1 MAEVKVGVL
10 IEAVDD
16 ASDEMQKVGNSAKAM
31 AGAVE
36 QSSTQIETVN
46 KKTSVSLKEVGSSIA
61 GLATSAMSLIFMFNR
76 LESATYAANKA
87 QNAYEDRVRAVNKA
101 QDDLN
106 KAIEKYGEDSPEAA
120 AAAEMLK
127 ARQDDLTLA
136 TERLSLAQQ
145 NLTQAQMQTALMA
158 IPAVI
163 TAITSLQGAI
173 GVFSAFLATN
183 PLGWLIIALAAIAA
197 LIAALATNFMGFRDL
212 VIDIFTKIY
221 TAIKPII
228 DGIIG
233 FINNLIGVIMAVIN
247 AIKNFLDWL
256 GKLGGGGGGGGGTVP
271 APAPAPSPRPIPKE
285 WGPHLQAGG
294 IIEEAGLA
302 FLHRHEVVVPAAKAS
317 EDGGIRVKLP
327 IQINIPLTGEKLNYL
342 VEAVIDAKTGEIIQ
356 RAESRLT

>member
-16 ASDEMQKVGNSAKAM
+16 ASDEMAKVGNSAKTM
-31 AGAVE
+31 ATAVE
-36 QSSTQIETVN
+36 QSSTQIETAN
-46 KKTSVSLKEVGSSIA
+46 TKTSVSLKQVGTSIA
-61 GLATSAMSLIFMFNR
+61 GLATSAMSLIFMFNN
-76 LESATYAANKA
+76 LERATYAANKA
-87 QNAYEDRVRAVNKA
+87 QNAYEDRIRGVSKA
-101 QDDLN
+101 QNDLN
-106 KAIEKYGEDSPEAA
+106 EAIEKYGAESPEAA

-183 PLGWLIIALAAIAA
+183 PLGWLIIVLAAVAA
-197 LIAALATNFMGFRDL
+197 LIVALATNFMGFRDL
-212 VIDIFTKIY
+212 VIDVFTKIY

-247 AIKNFLDWL
+247 AIKSFLDWL
-256 GKLGGGGGGGGGTVP
+256 GKLGGGGAKAPGTPSGYVP
-271 APAPAPSPRPIPKE
+271 AIPRSAIA
-285 WGPHLQAGG
+285 QFGG
-294 IIEEAGLA
+294 VVEETGIALV
-302 FLHRHEVVVPAAKAS
+302 HRHETIVPAAKITPLGRA
-317 EDGGIRVKLP
+317 GHT
-327 IQINIPLTGEKLNYL
+327 INITVNTGAVSGEVEPEKLARIIGDKL
-342 VEAVIDAKTGEIIQ
+342 GEIIS
-356 RAESRLT
+356 RAEARLI